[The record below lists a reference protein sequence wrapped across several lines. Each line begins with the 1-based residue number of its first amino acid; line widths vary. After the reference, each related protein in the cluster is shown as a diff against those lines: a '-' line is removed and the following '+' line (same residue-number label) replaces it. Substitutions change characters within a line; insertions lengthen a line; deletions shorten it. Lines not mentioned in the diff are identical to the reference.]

1 MNYSEQ
7 ILEIKKIIQNKEYAV
22 AEEKLLSLI
31 SAATVKNVEDENNT
45 YYSFNNY
52 IETLLFWNIYRPKK
66 KNTVP
71 DVNYAQ
77 IYYYLGFI
85 NIEQKNY
92 GKAIEYLEKGL
103 QWNPINVLLNFEKA
117 AVYRMSGEIE
127 RFKAEIE
134 KTHSLIYSSS
144 DLAKFYR
151 ELGWYYIE
159 KRVFDLAN
167 ALYTASIEFLDTE
180 LARNELMFI
189 AKQENRD
196 FRFSTK
202 EEIKKLLADYNIWS
216 GFNKNTVNL
225 IYEEYQRLGA
235 YKPQPSAFKFLSQ
248 MLYDITLDK
257 KFMTYYPLSDV
268 QLGVSIKIP
277 DTWKYLEKTSYEKF
291 NISPNTTF
299 LLLTAS
305 NQNVSIVCDGKCT
318 DEQLDEAY
326 KINLENM
333 KKQGTII
340 VGEYRIGGQKKIKQV
355 FVDVN
360 KNDKVARVFQNY
372 LVVNGYLFNVSWQVP
387 NNVKIDELYINVANS
402 FAMGVVWSMN
412 PININKDNSPSPTDI
427 VKDVLEQLNGKKT
440 DEDFTIKNINEE
452 YEKNKISDR
461 LIKMLHIFAD
471 SVIKDNNQD
480 PFWTDTAKN
489 VLEIIVLT
497 NLITKNS
504 CSKNEL
510 VIQVKDTNIIK
521 TTIKDNLE
529 KLSIPELNGIMSS
542 KSIVDSDKPFESVM
556 DIIRKALAPKKT
568 KLENNTETVQKNNS
582 NTDNLKE
589 YSQEME
595 GYPTFKFYFPENL
608 GEYFKVQNNIF
619 ELRKNNKQVIRVM
632 VSKCSKEEKLDELAS
647 NWIEKTRA
655 TNKQEIKS
663 FNREN
668 IGNQKVLTYIL
679 GATNQQ
685 DKIYKIVYKSNCWI
699 TISGTLKDNKSEII
713 NTAIEKIEM
722 IENKKEEIQT
732 SKPIIVDC
740 PACNNSFEL
749 KWNVPATEKTFY
761 CKCPNCG
768 MELKRGNPNYK
779 G

>member
-1 MNYSEQ
+1 MGYSEQ

-22 AEEKLLSLI
+22 AEEKLLALI
-31 SAATVKNVEDENNT
+31 SGSTIKNVEDENNT
-45 YYSFNNY
+45 HYSFNNY
-52 IETLLFWNIYRPKK
+52 IETLLFWSIYRPEK
-66 KNTVP
+66 KNEFP
-71 DVNYAQ
+71 DVNYSQ

-92 GKAIEYLEKGL
+92 GKALEYLEKGL
-103 QWNPINVLLNFEKA
+103 QWNPIDVLLIFEKA

-180 LARNELMFI
+180 LARNELMYI
-189 AKQENRD
+189 AKQEKRD

-235 YKPQPSAFKFLSQ
+235 YKPQPAAFKFLSK

-326 KINLENM
+326 KVNLENM

-340 VGEYRIGGQKKIKQV
+340 VGEYRIEGQKKIKQV

-360 KNDKVARVFQNY
+360 KDDKVARVFQNY

-387 NNVKIDELYINVANS
+387 NNVKIDELYSNVANS

-412 PININKDNSPSPTDI
+412 AININKDNSPSPADI
-427 VKDVLEQLNGKKT
+427 AKNVLEQLNSQKT

-452 YEKNKISDR
+452 YEKNKISDK

-471 SVIKDNNQD
+471 SVIKDNKQD

-510 VIQVKDTNIIK
+510 AIQVKDTNIIK

-542 KSIVDSDKPFESVM
+542 KSIIDSDKPFESVM

-568 KLENNTETVQKNNS
+568 KLENNIETVQENNS

-608 GEYFKVQNNIF
+608 GEYSKVRNNIF

-632 VSKCSKEEKLDELAS
+632 VSKCTKEEKLDELAS
-647 NWIEKTRA
+647 NWIEKTRT

-722 IENKKEEIQT
+722 IENKKEETQV

-749 KWNVPATEKTFY
+749 KWNVPSTEKTFY